1 MRAMSTFVSKASL
14 NFVQIMGNDIKGT
27 EPKVR

>member
-1 MRAMSTFVSKASL
+1 MRVMSTFVSKASL